1 MKPDERFKSYV
12 ERFSKSRHIT
22 IEQAL
27 QYALVQEVKQYYE
40 EEGGIT
46 CGP

>member
-1 MKPDERFKSYV
+1 MKSDGLLEAYI

-27 QYALVQEVKQYYE
+27 QQAIVREVKKYYE
-40 EEGGIT
+40 EEEDGK
-46 CGP
+46 